1 MQHGLFFCS
10 FFWANKKHR
19 VKFTRCFSGAPR
31 GTRTLD
37 LLIRSQTL
45 YPAELVAHIQLLLF
59 YWVIISPDSFYI
71 LAQRKRFVKK
81 FFSKI
86 HIFLINGSL
95 CHLPKCGE
103 SSIINK
109 KANRTGR
116 KRPDFEAEIRFGKG
130 VSILEQDKKNNSGEW
145 EFHIDIDSIRAQ
157 EQQEQDAAD
166 SLIAQLD
173 QMAKQD
179 EPDDLDPGSMP
190 ETPSSKEDDPA
201 EAGDQTL
208 VMPAASD
215 KKQPEASSAAEDVTS
230 EQTIVIPTASQ
241 TTRRSNPSAAGT
253 RVTSTR
259 AASSA
264 GKSSAG
270 RSTSGSGT
278 KQTGSSSAA
287 PKSTLTPAQ
296 ERRMK
301 RAQRKREKRLARVE
315 RSRQRPKFRLA
326 PVLASL
332 LAITNV
338 ITLGGYGLS
347 YIQTRLTVQEAEKT
361 AQQSKDEAESLRSE
375 LDEVEKNSIPV
386 DTFTNLVAEYNMSAQ
401 FIQEFF
407 DDRIVY
413 KDTSVHYAPI
423 DESLPMNSY
432 DWQYLSWENGRPS
445 YTPDGERHATLGVD
459 VSYHQGEIDWAA
471 VAADGIQFAMIRC
484 GYRGYGNGDLVTDS
498 CYPGNVQRALDNGLD
513 VGVYFFSQAITEEE
527 AVEEAEYV
535 LGLLE
540 GYEINMPVVFD
551 MEVLQEDARAN
562 DLTSSQR
569 AQISKAFCDTI
580 RAAGYTPMIYGNTA
594 YYMSKVD
601 FASLAGEYGIWLA
614 QYYDEPFF
622 PYQFNMWQYTNDGTV
637 DGIAGTVDINLYFGE

>member
-1 MQHGLFFCS
+1 M
-10 FFWANKKHR
+10 
-19 VKFTRCFSGAPR
+19 
-31 GTRTLD
+31 
-37 LLIRSQTL
+37 
-45 YPAELVAHIQLLLF
+45 
-59 YWVIISPDSFYI
+59 
-71 LAQRKRFVKK
+71 
-81 FFSKI
+81 
-86 HIFLINGSL
+86 
-95 CHLPKCGE
+95 
-103 SSIINK
+103 
-109 KANRTGR
+109 
-116 KRPDFEAEIRFGKG
+116 EAEIRFGNG
-130 VSILEQDKKNNSGEW
+130 VSILEQDKKNNSTGEW

-157 EQQEQDAAD
+157 SQEDSAD

-173 QMAKQD
+173 QMAQQDGTPASETEEGSLD
-179 EPDDLDPGSMP
+179 EPAG
-190 ETPSSKEDDPA
+190 ETRV
-201 EAGDQTL
+201 L
-208 VMPAASD
+208 PAAEQ
-215 KKQPEASSAAEDVTS
+215 KQNFAADHVTS

-241 TTRRSNPSAAGT
+241 TTHRSSPSATG
-253 RVTSTR
+253 RQVTSTR

-264 GKSSAG
+264 GKAPTG
-270 RSTSGSGT
+270 RGNSGT
-278 KQTGSSSAA
+278 RQQPGKPSGNKSPAGSAPASKAA
-287 PKSTLTPAQ
+287 LTPAQ
-296 ERRMK
+296 QRRMQ

-338 ITLGGYGLS
+338 VTLGGYGLS

-361 AQQSKDEAESLRSE
+361 AQQSKDEAASLRSE
-375 LDEVEKNSIPV
+375 LEEMEQNTIPV

-423 DESLPMNSY
+423 DQSLPMNSY
-432 DWQYLSWENGRPS
+432 DWQYLSWEDGRPS

-535 LGLLE
+535 IGLLE

-551 MEVLQEDARAN
+551 MEILQDDARAN

>member
-1 MQHGLFFCS
+1 M
-10 FFWANKKHR
+10 
-19 VKFTRCFSGAPR
+19 
-31 GTRTLD
+31 
-37 LLIRSQTL
+37 
-45 YPAELVAHIQLLLF
+45 
-59 YWVIISPDSFYI
+59 
-71 LAQRKRFVKK
+71 
-81 FFSKI
+81 
-86 HIFLINGSL
+86 
-95 CHLPKCGE
+95 
-103 SSIINK
+103 
-109 KANRTGR
+109 
-116 KRPDFEAEIRFGKG
+116 
-130 VSILEQDKKNNSGEW
+130 EQDKKNTSTGEW
-145 EFHIDIDSIRAQ
+145 EFEIDIDSIRSQAQ
-157 EQQEQDAAD
+157 REAESAD
-166 SLIAQLD
+166 SLIAELD
-173 QMAKQD
+173 RMARRDD
-179 EPDDLDPGSMP
+179 EPDDLDPSASDEP
-190 ETPSSKEDDPA
+190 EQTSQETTRVISTAGAAASDSSPADSEEDTA
-201 EAGDQTL
+201 QTEDITTEQT
-208 VMPAASD
+208 VIIPAASPSARRTS
-215 KKQPEASSAAEDVTS
+215 QTASST
-230 EQTIVIPTASQ
+230 
-241 TTRRSNPSAAGT
+241 AGT
-253 RVTSTR
+253 RPVANTR
-259 AASSA
+259 SASSA
-264 GKSSAG
+264 GRASRTVSQDGTSQQASSNNSKKAP
-270 RSTSGSGT
+270 
-278 KQTGSSSAA
+278 A
-287 PKSTLTPAQ
+287 PKAALTPAQ

-338 ITLGGYGLS
+338 VTLGGYGLS

-361 AQQSKDEAESLRSE
+361 AQQSQEEAETLRSE
-375 LDEVEKNSIPV
+375 MDELQKNSISV

-432 DWQYLSWENGRPS
+432 DWQYLSWGEDGRPS

-459 VSYHQGEIDWAA
+459 VSYHQGEIDWEA

-498 CYPGNVQRALDNGLD
+498 CYQGNMQRALDNGLD

-535 LGLLE
+535 LSLLE
-540 GYEINMPVVFD
+540 GYTVEMPVVFD
-551 MEVLQEDARAN
+551 MEILQDDARAN
-562 DLTSSQR
+562 NLTSAER

-622 PYQFNMWQYTNDGTV
+622 PYQFNMWQYTNNGTV

>member
-1 MQHGLFFCS
+1 M
-10 FFWANKKHR
+10 
-19 VKFTRCFSGAPR
+19 
-31 GTRTLD
+31 
-37 LLIRSQTL
+37 
-45 YPAELVAHIQLLLF
+45 
-59 YWVIISPDSFYI
+59 
-71 LAQRKRFVKK
+71 
-81 FFSKI
+81 
-86 HIFLINGSL
+86 
-95 CHLPKCGE
+95 
-103 SSIINK
+103 
-109 KANRTGR
+109 
-116 KRPDFEAEIRFGKG
+116 
-130 VSILEQDKKNNSGEW
+130 EQDKKNTSTGEW
-145 EFHIDIDSIRAQ
+145 EFEIDIDSIRSQAQ
-157 EQQEQDAAD
+157 KEAESAD
-166 SLIAQLD
+166 SLIAELD
-173 QMAKQD
+173 RMARRDD
-179 EPDDLDPGSMP
+179 EPDDLDPSASDEP
-190 ETPSSKEDDPA
+190 EQTSQETTRVISTAGASASDSSPADSDETAAQTEDITT
-201 EAGDQTL
+201 EQT
-208 VMPAASD
+208 VIIPAASPSARRTS
-215 KKQPEASSAAEDVTS
+215 QTASST
-230 EQTIVIPTASQ
+230 
-241 TTRRSNPSAAGT
+241 AGT
-253 RVTSTR
+253 RPVANTR
-259 AASSA
+259 SASSA
-264 GKSSAG
+264 GRASRTVSQDGTSQA
-270 RSTSGSGT
+270 SGSNG
-278 KQTGSSSAA
+278 KKAPA
-287 PKSTLTPAQ
+287 PKASLTPAQ

-338 ITLGGYGLS
+338 VTLGGYGLS

-361 AQQSKDEAESLRSE
+361 AQQSQEEAETLRSE
-375 LDEVEKNSIPV
+375 MDELQKNSISV

-432 DWQYLSWENGRPS
+432 DWQYLSWGEDGRPS

-459 VSYHQGEIDWAA
+459 VSYHQGEIDWEA

-498 CYPGNVQRALDNGLD
+498 CYQGNMQRALDNGLD

-535 LGLLE
+535 LSLLE
-540 GYEINMPVVFD
+540 GYTVEMPVVFD
-551 MEVLQEDARAN
+551 MEILQDDARAN
-562 DLTSSQR
+562 NLTSAER

-622 PYQFNMWQYTNDGTV
+622 PYQFNMWQYTNNGTV

>member
-1 MQHGLFFCS
+1 M
-10 FFWANKKHR
+10 
-19 VKFTRCFSGAPR
+19 
-31 GTRTLD
+31 
-37 LLIRSQTL
+37 
-45 YPAELVAHIQLLLF
+45 
-59 YWVIISPDSFYI
+59 
-71 LAQRKRFVKK
+71 
-81 FFSKI
+81 
-86 HIFLINGSL
+86 
-95 CHLPKCGE
+95 
-103 SSIINK
+103 
-109 KANRTGR
+109 
-116 KRPDFEAEIRFGKG
+116 
-130 VSILEQDKKNNSGEW
+130 EQDKKNTSTGEW
-145 EFHIDIDSIRAQ
+145 EFEIDIDSIRSQAQ
-157 EQQEQDAAD
+157 REAESAD
-166 SLIAQLD
+166 SLIAELD
-173 QMAKQD
+173 RMARRDD
-179 EPDDLDPGSMP
+179 EPDDLDPSASDEP
-190 ETPSSKEDDPA
+190 EQTSQETTRVISTAGASASDSSPADSDETAAQTEDITT
-201 EAGDQTL
+201 EQT
-208 VMPAASD
+208 VIIPAASPSARRTS
-215 KKQPEASSAAEDVTS
+215 QTASST
-230 EQTIVIPTASQ
+230 
-241 TTRRSNPSAAGT
+241 AGT
-253 RVTSTR
+253 RPVANTR
-259 AASSA
+259 SASSA
-264 GKSSAG
+264 GRASRTVSQDGTSQA
-270 RSTSGSGT
+270 SGSNG
-278 KQTGSSSAA
+278 KKAPA
-287 PKSTLTPAQ
+287 PKASLTPAQ

-338 ITLGGYGLS
+338 VTLGGYGLS

-361 AQQSKDEAESLRSE
+361 AQQSQEEAETLRSE
-375 LDEVEKNSIPV
+375 MDELQKNSISV

-432 DWQYLSWENGRPS
+432 DWQYLSWGEDGRPS

-459 VSYHQGEIDWAA
+459 VSYHQGEIDWEA

-498 CYPGNVQRALDNGLD
+498 CYQGNMQRALDNGLD

-535 LGLLE
+535 LSLLE
-540 GYEINMPVVFD
+540 GYTVEMPVVFD
-551 MEVLQEDARAN
+551 MEILQDDARAN
-562 DLTSSQR
+562 NLTSAER

-622 PYQFNMWQYTNDGTV
+622 PYQFNMWQYTNNGTV

>member
-1 MQHGLFFCS
+1 
-10 FFWANKKHR
+10 
-19 VKFTRCFSGAPR
+19 
-31 GTRTLD
+31 
-37 LLIRSQTL
+37 
-45 YPAELVAHIQLLLF
+45 
-59 YWVIISPDSFYI
+59 
-71 LAQRKRFVKK
+71 
-81 FFSKI
+81 
-86 HIFLINGSL
+86 
-95 CHLPKCGE
+95 
-103 SSIINK
+103 
-109 KANRTGR
+109 
-116 KRPDFEAEIRFGKG
+116 
-130 VSILEQDKKNNSGEW
+130 
-145 EFHIDIDSIRAQ
+145 
-157 EQQEQDAAD
+157 
-166 SLIAQLD
+166 
-173 QMAKQD
+173 
-179 EPDDLDPGSMP
+179 
-190 ETPSSKEDDPA
+190 
-201 EAGDQTL
+201 
-208 VMPAASD
+208 
-215 KKQPEASSAAEDVTS
+215 
-230 EQTIVIPTASQ
+230 
-241 TTRRSNPSAAGT
+241 
-253 RVTSTR
+253 
-259 AASSA
+259 
-264 GKSSAG
+264 
-270 RSTSGSGT
+270 
-278 KQTGSSSAA
+278 
-287 PKSTLTPAQ
+287 
-296 ERRMK
+296 MK

-338 ITLGGYGLS
+338 VTLGGYGLS

-361 AQQSKDEAESLRSE
+361 AQQSQEEAETLRSE
-375 LDEVEKNSIPV
+375 MDELQKNSISV

-432 DWQYLSWENGRPS
+432 DWQYLSWGEDGRPS

-459 VSYHQGEIDWAA
+459 VSYHQGEIDWEA

-498 CYPGNVQRALDNGLD
+498 CYQGNMQRALDNGLD

-535 LGLLE
+535 LSLLE
-540 GYEINMPVVFD
+540 GYTVEMPVVFD
-551 MEVLQEDARAN
+551 MEILQDDARAN
-562 DLTSSQR
+562 NLTSAER

-622 PYQFNMWQYTNDGTV
+622 PYQFNMWQYTNNGTV

>member
-1 MQHGLFFCS
+1 M
-10 FFWANKKHR
+10 
-19 VKFTRCFSGAPR
+19 T
-31 GTRTLD
+31 
-37 LLIRSQTL
+37 
-45 YPAELVAHIQLLLF
+45 
-59 YWVIISPDSFYI
+59 
-71 LAQRKRFVKK
+71 
-81 FFSKI
+81 
-86 HIFLINGSL
+86 
-95 CHLPKCGE
+95 
-103 SSIINK
+103 
-109 KANRTGR
+109 
-116 KRPDFEAEIRFGKG
+116 
-130 VSILEQDKKNNSGEW
+130 
-145 EFHIDIDSIRAQ
+145 
-157 EQQEQDAAD
+157 
-166 SLIAQLD
+166 
-173 QMAKQD
+173 
-179 EPDDLDPGSMP
+179 
-190 ETPSSKEDDPA
+190 
-201 EAGDQTL
+201 
-208 VMPAASD
+208 
-215 KKQPEASSAAEDVTS
+215 
-230 EQTIVIPTASQ
+230 
-241 TTRRSNPSAAGT
+241 
-253 RVTSTR
+253 
-259 AASSA
+259 
-264 GKSSAG
+264 
-270 RSTSGSGT
+270 
-278 KQTGSSSAA
+278 
-287 PKSTLTPAQ
+287 
-296 ERRMK
+296 

-338 ITLGGYGLS
+338 VTLGGYGLS

-361 AQQSKDEAESLRSE
+361 AQQSKDEAASLRSE
-375 LDEVEKNSIPV
+375 LEEMEQNTIPV

-423 DESLPMNSY
+423 DQSLPMNSY
-432 DWQYLSWENGRPS
+432 DWQYLSWEDGRPS

-535 LGLLE
+535 IGLLE

-551 MEVLQEDARAN
+551 MEILQDDARAN